1 MEIIDI
7 IILIVILAFALI
19 GFKRGVIQSLVTVI
33 GFLAVIYLSYLLKNY
48 LGDLMVLNLPFTK
61 YTFIPGGSYV
71 LNVVLYESLAF
82 IIMLLILGI
91 IYKVILIVSGVFE
104 KLLKYTIILGIP
116 SKILGLIVGAIE
128 GFVIV
133 YLVLFMLTQPYLR
146 LGILEN
152 SNFAEKILKGTP
164 VLSSVAEDTFTIIS
178 EIDNTIKTGNE
189 DNFDLKLTDLVLKR
203 KITSAEVMQKL
214 IDTKKL
220 NVEGIQEIVDEY
232 KKI

>member
-232 KKI
+232 K